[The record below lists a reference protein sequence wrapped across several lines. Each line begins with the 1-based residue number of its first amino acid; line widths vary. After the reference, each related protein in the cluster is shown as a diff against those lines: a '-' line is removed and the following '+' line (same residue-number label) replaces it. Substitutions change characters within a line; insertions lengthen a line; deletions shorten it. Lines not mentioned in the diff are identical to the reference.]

1 MIWSLEGKVQHV
13 GEDELVVDVGGVGLR
28 LAVPLAR
35 LESVPH
41 VGSSIFL
48 HTHLVVR
55 EDALDLYGFGDADQR
70 RLFQL
75 LLTVGGVGPRLAL
88 VTLAHMSPDA
98 VRRSIASDQPEL
110 LTRVPGIG
118 RKTAEKI
125 VFELKD
131 EVEALGVEPEAPKGM
146 DAEVLEVLTG
156 LGYNLVE
163 AQAAVQSLPDDAPED
178 IEERVRLAL
187 RYFATA

>member
-1 MIWSLEGKVQHV
+1 MIWSVEGTVQHV
-13 GEDELVVDVGGVGLR
+13 GEDQLVVNVGGVGLR
-28 LAVPLAR
+28 LSVPLAR
-35 LESVPH
+35 LEAVPR

-48 HTHLVVR
+48 HTHLAVR

-70 RLFQL
+70 RMFQL

-88 VTLAHMSPDA
+88 VTLSHMAPDA

-125 VFELKD
+125 VFDLKD
-131 EVEALGVEPEAPKGM
+131 EVEAMGVEPEAPTEM

-163 AQAAVQSLPDDAPED
+163 AQAAVQSLPEDAPED